1 MSDETEIGSAGAP
14 DRRGHSGGGAG
25 EQSPLQARAA
35 FLKNRSWELVVGLNR
50 GACARG
56 SAQHGFNRE
65 TQEACRREWEEKQRE
80 VLTLEETIEFLRQC
94 HRRAP
99 FLFFNGNTFADV
111 ARQIT
116 AALFAE
122 LPTTRRR
129 EAISAVAHY
138 IAGVPDHECMAQIVN
153 ELSQA
158 ADFQSGDRVKTL
170 RGSMSGTI
178 VRVLPDG
185 RVVWRSDS
193 GAELTAL
200 PESLVREQK
209 K

>member
-14 DRRGHSGGGAG
+14 DGPGHSGGSAG

-56 SAQHGFNRE
+56 GAQHGVNRE
-65 TQEACRREWEEKQRE
+65 TQAATASEWEDKRTAI
-80 VLTLEETIEFLRQC
+80 LSLEETIAFLRHC

-111 ARQIT
+111 GRQI
-116 AALFAE
+116 AAAVFAD
-122 LPTTRRR
+122 LPHSRLR
-129 EAISAVAHY
+129 EVTSAIAHC
-138 IAGVPDHECMAQIVN
+138 IAGVLDQDSMAKIVT
-153 ELSQA
+153 ELCTATELQP
-158 ADFQSGDRVKTL
+158 GDRVKTF

-185 RVVWRSDS
+185 RVVWRTDS

-200 PESLVREQK
+200 PESLVRLEK
-209 K
+209 S